1 LHWYE
6 RRGDFRD
13 ERDEDPIMVTDFEGL
28 PTRAKS
34 GAIHVV
40 VESPSGSRVKIKYEP
55 SLRAFKLSRPLSQ
68 GLLYPYDWGFIP
80 STMAADGDPLD
91 AMVFSDVS
99 TFPGVVI
106 ECRTL
111 GVLRLEQN
119 GKEKTRER
127 NDRLIV
133 VPIKLPRFDSFE
145 TPEDLPER
153 WRSELE
159 EFFVNVIRFENKE
172 PKLLGW
178 AGPEEG
184 DRMVRDCAKGAKR

>member
-1 LHWYE
+1 
-6 RRGDFRD
+6 
-13 ERDEDPIMVTDFEGL
+13 MTMDFETL
-28 PTRAKS
+28 PTRS
-34 GAIHVV
+34 RNGAIHVV
-40 VESPSGSRVKIKYEP
+40 VESPGGSRVKLKYEP
-55 SLRAFKLSRPLSQ
+55 SLRAFKLSRPLTT
-68 GLLYPYDWGFIP
+68 GLVYPYDWGFIP
-80 STMAADGDPLD
+80 STTAADGDPLD

-99 TFPGVVI
+99 TYPGVVI

-119 GKEKTRER
+119 GKQKKRER

-133 VPIKLPRFDSFE
+133 VPIKLPRFNSFK

-159 EFFVNVIRFENKE
+159 EFFVNVTRFENKD

-184 DRMVRDCAKGAKR
+184 DRMVRDCVRGAKNC